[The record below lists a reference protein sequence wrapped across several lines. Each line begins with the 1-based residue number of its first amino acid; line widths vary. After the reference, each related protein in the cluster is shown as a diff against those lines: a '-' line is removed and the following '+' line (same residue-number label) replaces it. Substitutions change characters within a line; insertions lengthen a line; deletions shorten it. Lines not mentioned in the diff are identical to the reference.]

1 MLYGMSSTIEQLQ
14 KLADDLTEVSPPPI
28 QPIGL
33 NGVLPHSGKWIVVK
47 VGSGLYAVRPEYED
61 GLGGV
66 IVGKHNDEV
75 KGFAPAVMTAQ
86 SVVPEVT
93 VGHQPLH
100 PPNSRHVIAAEAK
113 M

>member
-33 NGVLPHSGKWIVVK
+33 NGVLPHSGRWIVVK

-75 KGFAPAVMTAQ
+75 KGFAPAVMTALRFAISICSASSHRWSPAPSPFQ
-86 SVVPEVT
+86 
-93 VGHQPLH
+93 
-100 PPNSRHVIAAEAK
+100 
-113 M
+113 